1 MEFIFEL
8 LIELIIGGS
17 IEGSTN
23 KKIPL
28 TIRIILGAIVALF
41 FFGVTFALIAL
52 GIIVS
57 NKRWEG
63 IFIVIIGILFLVL
76 SIFKMYKLYIEKD
89 AKEKN

>member
-8 LIELIIGGS
+8 LIELIIEGS

-89 AKEKN
+89 SKEKN